1 VEQTLVDA
9 GSEGFVLAGG
19 SPMRISW
26 MVSSM
31 DNNLSPEPWRPAELK
46 LRRKNASY
54 IGYKPRVI
62 SGTLG
67 AWRPFMTPKV
77 RSCRGFNL
85 LLI

>member
-9 GSEGFVLAGG
+9 GSDGFVFAGG

-31 DNNLSPEPWRPAELK
+31 DNNLSPEPSRLAERK

-62 SGTLG
+62 IGTLG
-67 AWRPFMTPKV
+67 TLASIYDTKNPQLSR
-77 RSCRGFNL
+77 L
-85 LLI
+85 